1 MARTIYAHNFHIV
14 HYPYIPIYVDLMTVK
29 CSLITGQTKLSKSQS
44 NYFYAM
50 VEAYNRTNDVI
61 FSMLVPLYLK
71 ISFVKCCRT
80 KWQKCTV
87 MYFFTQHLASLEWFK
102 THDLMICFSPQQQA
116 VAAEVVIVICDLEAW
131 FFNSA
136 SSPTFF
142 SHCAALFRFNILFAF
157 IILMKILWPIWSCD
171 CFLLKKNFTD
181 SLCNRFSKHFLV
193 LALVNR

>member
-1 MARTIYAHNFHIV
+1 MTVYT
-14 HYPYIPIYVDLMTVK
+14 YLMTVK

-87 MYFFTQHLASLEWFK
+87 MSFFTQHLASLEWFK

-116 VAAEVVIVICDLEAW
+116 VIVICDLEAW
-131 FFNSA
+131 FFNSIYYFLFPLYLLFPA
-136 SSPTFF
+136 LKTMCTRGLLYVSANVCRATFCSF
-142 SHCAALFRFNILFAF
+142 TGYLACI
-157 IILMKILWPIWSCD
+157 SCTFHSMGVFVQSYV
-171 CFLLKKNFTD
+171 CLNV
-181 SLCNRFSKHFLV
+181 C
-193 LALVNR
+193 VNAVTGGW